1 MSDPGFPLGPEGRTL
16 SIGINVDAASKLP
29 KVGEYV
35 AKFLTHLTEQHGL
48 FTVSIAVSVEPTE
61 ASAIGPIEPVNDDDE
76 DSDFEIIFIPEK
88 EGE

>member
-35 AKFLTHLTEQHGL
+35 AKFLTNLTEKHGL
-48 FTVSIAVSVEPTE
+48 FTVNIAVSVEPTE
-61 ASAIGPIEPVNDDDE
+61 ASAIGPVEPTNDDDGYSE
-76 DSDFEIIFIPEK
+76 MEIVFIPEK